1 MLFKKYKYEGLI
13 FLFSLTVSI
22 LANYNS
28 EVLDQIFI
36 VREYNSIYHNE
47 DYFINLF
54 NISST
59 IPILFNYIFY
69 YLDNLT
75 FIGLAIKFLF
85 TLTSFMSVFLISNL
99 IFKNNK
105 VSLIIVI
112 LLIFIYIPN
121 FNDYGIK
128 YFNYFITGHFALW
141 LSLLI
146 LYFLSKNRFLIFL
159 ILLAVLFGIHLF
171 WFIIIFI
178 ISLLYLIQNNK
189 LIKFNLFYLVTFFG
203 ILFINILLLNFSD
216 FNNYFSSSFSFKEY
230 SSQYDDLLER
240 YRYGH
245 NKLIF
250 TSSSLTTIFNIF
262 KLLFFPIIFF
272 IILKKIHKT
281 DEINNL
287 LILLVNLIKLIFIFL
302 IYQEMDPNLKIIETI
317 FGQYAKEMFIKFAP
331 QRFLNIIIVFTSIYL
346 LNNFVA
352 KVCLHK
358 SILLLVIFFII
369 LFDNFFSIKF
379 FNYLNIFT
387 IFIYIS
393 SFIFFIFE
401 KKFQIKKNDINVKNI
416 FLFIFLLLLIVCGD
430 LAKKRID
437 QNAINNKVNKVLS
450 GSKGRILVGP
460 YLYGINN
467 FSLYTNLK
475 RKITFPIIEKQ
486 FLKSFFIDDCLF
498 NNDFSNLN
506 VFYNKITQCYEFRK
520 SQKWQEIKQHG
531 YSLVIVTKNTNLQLQ
546 LIFEN
551 NFMKIYEL

>member
-13 FLFSLTVSI
+13 FLFSLTLSI

-450 GSKGRILVGP
+450 GSEGRILVGP

>member
-59 IPILFNYIFY
+59 IPVLFNYIFY

-450 GSKGRILVGP
+450 GSEGRILVGP

>member
-13 FLFSLTVSI
+13 FLFSLTLSI

-59 IPILFNYIFY
+59 IPVLFNYIFY

-450 GSKGRILVGP
+450 GSEGRILVGP

>member
-450 GSKGRILVGP
+450 GSEGRILVGP